1 MEINFC
7 YPQKV
12 VCTVCFDLRLGNP
25 PDWEQWWINGPGLS
39 WCLMDGLSLMILS
52 FTQKTEAI
60 LAVGVQGVLKAKMR
74 SQCHYLNTIPA

>member
-1 MEINFC
+1 
-7 YPQKV
+7 
-12 VCTVCFDLRLGNP
+12 
-25 PDWEQWWINGPGLS
+25 
-39 WCLMDGLSLMILS
+39 MDGLSLMILS